1 MIVYKAFGP
10 GLVCKGYHYK
20 SGEVNCEAEAN
31 CVRNGIH
38 AAENPADCL
47 TYYRW
52 DNKNEFWRCEAVG
65 DIDEDGGDSKISTT
79 ELIPVHRL
87 TLTDYIAECA
97 WYILQ
102 HPLRLKER
110 NGNITISEGTGIQ
123 SYGCTALIVAGED
136 PKAEVTRM
144 ENIVVLVDTKKG
156 TMRAGKNLPCGW
168 YQIGEG
174 GVEPWIEQPRNI

>member
-20 SGEVNCEAEAN
+20 PGEVNCEAEAN

-87 TLTDYIAECA
+87 TLTDYIA
-97 WYILQ
+97 
-102 HPLRLKER
+102 
-110 NGNITISEGTGIQ
+110 
-123 SYGCTALIVAGED
+123 
-136 PKAEVTRM
+136 
-144 ENIVVLVDTKKG
+144 
-156 TMRAGKNLPCGW
+156 
-168 YQIGEG
+168 
-174 GVEPWIEQPRNI
+174 

>member
-10 GLVCKGYHYK
+10 GLVCRGYHYTP
-20 SGEVNCEAEAN
+20 GEINHEAEAN

-52 DNKNEFWRCEAVG
+52 DGKNEFWRCEAVG

-87 TLTDYIAECA
+87 SLTEYVAECA

-102 HPLRLKER
+102 HPTRIQER
-110 NGNITISEGTGIQ
+110 YGNIMILQNVGVQ
-123 SYGCTALIVAGED
+123 SYNCKALIVAGEN
-136 PKAEVTRM
+136 PMAKVM
-144 ENIVVLVDTKKG
+144 QPENMIVLVDTKKN
-156 TMRAGKNLPCGW
+156 TMRAGKKLALGW

-174 GVEPWIEQPRNI
+174 GVEPWTEPRKNI